1 MAIGILV
8 LKAEKERI
16 NLKRQRFERGRMTWL
31 PDEELGKQ
39 DKAAKDL
46 GLSRKNPERVAQMAR
61 ELRWKLKKQQRY
73 MNHVSSE
80 RPGDDRL
87 QVLAP
92 VQRSLADGSDE
103 ISRKSEWEF
112 KNSNN
117 QMEGKNP
124 QSLVQLALQY
134 YVNLME
140 KKSNGPG
147 PGGPGA
153 GPGVKAKSPSP
164 RSCFGVI
171 AGQACYLIAS
181 ASSRGKLK
189 PRRHRGARSRHHR
202 GACLP
207 SACPTARQIFPRPD

>member
-1 MAIGILV
+1 
-8 LKAEKERI
+8 
-16 NLKRQRFERGRMTWL
+16 
-31 PDEELGKQ
+31 
-39 DKAAKDL
+39 
-46 GLSRKNPERVAQMAR
+46 
-61 ELRWKLKKQQRY
+61 
-73 MNHVSSE
+73 MNHLSSM

-92 VQRSLADGSDE
+92 VQRSLESLAHGSDE
-103 ISRKSEWEF
+103 ISRASGWSF

-124 QSLVQLALQY
+124 QSLVQLALQD
-134 YVNLME
+134 YVE
-140 KKSNGPG
+140 KKSNGLGPG
-147 PGGPGA
+147 PGGTRSRTARPGA
-153 GPGVKAKSPSP
+153 KAKSPSP